1 MSRDTLL
8 PHGEALR
15 RALQWLGQAGKH
27 DVASVEE
34 AAVRFDLTPL
44 EEQFLLEH
52 FTRQASATAEDPL
65 QRD

>member
-1 MSRDTLL
+1 V
-8 PHGEALR
+8 A
-15 RALQWLGQAGKH
+15 GQAGKH

-52 FTRQASATAEDPL
+52 FARPGGDDPAP
-65 QRD
+65 